1 MLSSSHSRTGRYHYP
16 GRTLTHPAG
25 DEGAMRKAIPV
36 ILFLTALLA
45 GCATT
50 GPPSS
55 KTLLDFLKDGV
66 TTKEEVLLQ
75 LGQASG
81 AFESERILTYRIGK
95 DDAGYFLLDRLNR
108 TDQRGTWAMASH
120 SLVLVF
126 DENNT
131 LRRHSLVPVR

>member
-1 MLSSSHSRTGRYHYP
+1 
-16 GRTLTHPAG
+16 
-25 DEGAMRKAIPV
+25 MRKAIPA
-36 ILFLTALLA
+36 ILLLAALFA

-55 KTLLDFLKDGV
+55 KTLLDFLTDGA
-66 TTKEEVLLQ
+66 TSKEDVLLQ

-81 AFESERILTYRIGK
+81 TFESERILTYRIGK
-95 DDAGYFLLDRLNR
+95 DDTGYFLLDRLNR
-108 TDQRGTWAMASH
+108 PDLRGTWAMASH

-126 DENNT
+126 DENNI

>member
-1 MLSSSHSRTGRYHYP
+1 
-16 GRTLTHPAG
+16 
-25 DEGAMRKAIPV
+25 MRKAIPV

-108 TDQRGTWAMASH
+108 TDQRGTWAMSSH